1 MRPGDPPVAAILDA
15 VAYLIAILAGLVFG
29 AGDQYLGTLAAGSFL
44 GTWSWTVSGMSAPW
58 VIVPFLAGLTQER
71 SRRAMALG
79 LVVTLSALAGYFA
92 MSHSPM
98 EGAPLK
104 DFWPRVV
111 RMVTTGYNP
120 AWIAAGL
127 VTGPLFGYLGY
138 RWRIDRWWVGAAAVV
153 GSLFLEPLA
162 RLPVGMLSGAPI
174 VWGVEVALGAIAGAG
189 FALAIVNARRVPA
202 RVASS
207 PPD

>member
-1 MRPGDPPVAAILDA
+1 MRAGRSARRGYPRR
-15 VAYLIAILAGLVFG
+15 VAYAIAILAGVLFG

-58 VIVPFLAGLTQER
+58 VIAPFLAGLTR
-71 SRRAMALG
+71 DRKRRAMALG

-98 EGAPLK
+98 EGATLSE
-104 DFWPRVV
+104 FWPRVV

-120 AWIAAGL
+120 AWVAAGL
-127 VTGPLFGYLGY
+127 VTGPLFGYLGF

-153 GSLFLEPLA
+153 GSLFLEPVA
-162 RLPVGMLSGAPI
+162 RLPVGMLSGGPV
-174 VWGVEVALGAIAGAG
+174 VWIVEVTTGAVAAAW
-189 FALAIVNARRVPA
+189 FALVIVNARRVRAPVPA
-202 RVASS
+202 
-207 PPD
+207 PPLG

>member
-1 MRPGDPPVAAILDA
+1 M
-15 VAYLIAILAGLVFG
+15 AYLIAILAGLVFG

-58 VIVPFLAGLTQER
+58 VIAPFLAGLTQER
-71 SRRAMALG
+71 TRRAMALG

-127 VTGPLFGYLGY
+127 VTGPLFGYLGS

-174 VWGVEVALGAIAGAG
+174 VWGVEVALGGIATAW

-202 RVASS
+202 HVASP

>member
-1 MRPGDPPVAAILDA
+1 MRPGDPSVAAILDA
-15 VAYLIAILAGLVFG
+15 VGYLIAILAGLVFG

-71 SRRAMALG
+71 SRRAIALG

-138 RWRIDRWWVGAAAVV
+138 RWRTDRWWVGALAVV

-174 VWGVEVALGAIAGAG
+174 VWGVEVALGALAGAG